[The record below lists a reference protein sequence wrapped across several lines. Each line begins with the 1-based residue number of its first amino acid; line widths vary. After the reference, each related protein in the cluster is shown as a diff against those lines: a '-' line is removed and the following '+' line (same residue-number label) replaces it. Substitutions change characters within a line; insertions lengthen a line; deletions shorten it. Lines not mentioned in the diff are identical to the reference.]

1 MIPKMNHPAII
12 PTIQSAFHFDAKE
25 AAGRLAT
32 SIIAQITSASDAKLM
47 KTNSPWPIFPLSG
60 EVRPVRTSETYF
72 ALAASFAA
80 EPLSSIRSR

>member
-1 MIPKMNHPAII
+1 MIPKTNHPAIN

-32 SIIAQITSASDAKLM
+32 SIIAQITTASDAKLM

-60 EVRPVRTSETYF
+60 EYGPFERPRRTSRTQP
-72 ALAASFAA
+72 ALR
-80 EPLSSIRSR
+80 PNL